1 MDARTNITTLD
12 ALARA
17 AIRIFRPLVRILIRH
32 DVSYRTCA
40 DWLRWCYA
48 DVAYRDFRIPGRKPT
63 KSRVAVLTGLTRV
76 DVNQLLAQPAPDEV
90 PQQEQYH
97 RAALVL
103 TGWANDAEFRAGG
116 APLPSLPF
124 DAEDDRPS
132 FSRLVAR
139 HSGGAP
145 ARAVLDELQRNGA
158 VRVLEDRTIELV
170 RTRYIARADDADL
183 QTAEIFGMA
192 TGDLITTIA
201 HNWRPGDV
209 DRHLQLVVYNR
220 DIHPDLAVEARAKIE
235 NAARELAER
244 VDEWLYRYEEASRT
258 LDLGEDR
265 DPVRLGLG
273 LYTVKDSVNDS
284 APQPHDD

>member
-1 MDARTNITTLD
+1 MDATTTITKLD
-12 ALARA
+12 SLARA
-17 AIRIFRPLVRILIRH
+17 AVRIFRPLVRILVRH
-32 DVSYRTCA
+32 NVSYKTCA

-48 DVAYRDFRIPGRKPT
+48 DVAYRDFRLPGRKPT

-103 TGWANDAEFRAGG
+103 TGWANDAEFRADG
-116 APLPSLPF
+116 APLPALPF
-124 DAEDDRPS
+124 DADDDRPS

-158 VRVLEDRTIELV
+158 VRVLDDRTIELV

-192 TGDLITTIA
+192 TSDLITTIA
-201 HNWRPGDV
+201 HNWQQD
-209 DRHLQLVVYNR
+209 DRDRYLQLVVYNR
-220 DIHPDLAVEARAKIE
+220 DIHPDLADEARAKIE
-235 NAARELAER
+235 NAARALAEQ
-244 VDEWLYRYEEASRT
+244 VDEWLYHFEEASRERG
-258 LDLGEDR
+258 LDEDR

-273 LYTVKDSVNDS
+273 LYTVKDSENDS
-284 APQPHDD
+284 SPQPHDD